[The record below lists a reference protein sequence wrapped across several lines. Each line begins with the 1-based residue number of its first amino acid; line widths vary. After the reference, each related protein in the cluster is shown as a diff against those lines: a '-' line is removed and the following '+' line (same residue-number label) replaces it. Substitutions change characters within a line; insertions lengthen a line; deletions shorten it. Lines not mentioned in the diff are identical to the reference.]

1 MADNLWIRFADG
13 REKQVPSHLALDA
26 TMQQTL
32 NFKPVNAPAA
42 SKAKNVKPALP
53 KKKCCGS

>member
-32 NFKPVNAPAA
+32 NFKPVNAPVTAG
-42 SKAKNVKPALP
+42 AKTVKPPQP
-53 KKKCCGS
+53 KKKCCGN